1 MNHTYDLFTK
11 RCADGRH
18 MPQDSIKK
26 IAEGRVWDAKSAKK
40 LKLIDD
46 FGSLDDAI
54 KWVAAKA
61 KLQEGRYGVV
71 EAPEVTMNWKSM
83 LGSFVST
90 KYRQQMAQE
99 MGDFYKYFEQLK
111 AILNRHHVLCLM
123 EYTEIR

>member
-1 MNHTYDLFTK
+1 
-11 RCADGRH
+11 
-18 MPQDSIKK
+18 
-26 IAEGRVWDAKSAKK
+26 
-40 LKLIDD
+40 
-46 FGSLDDAI
+46 
-54 KWVAAKA
+54 
-61 KLQEGRYGVV
+61 
-71 EAPEVTMNWKSM
+71 M